1 MYATALVLALTGS
14 VAWTAGAAPPVAVS
28 PASDHGLAV
37 VEARCPTFSWTS
49 VANQDGYELVVYRLA
64 PATKGGAD
72 ARIDAQPV
80 LAVRVPSAA
89 NSWTPTLERCLAEGE
104 RYAWSIRPRNEGSQ
118 GDWSE
123 PSFFQIAPQVSA
135 AALDQA
141 VALLRRELSTGTSA
155 SSAGAASSNGAAAT
169 APGAVPPAARANGTK
184 AAQGSPTF
192 AVDGVGNVTAN
203 HVSASQFSGNGAL
216 LTGVQA
222 VTAGALASNGAN
234 CANGQVPI
242 GIDAAGNAEGC
253 LGVLFPADLATHE
266 AGGAHDA
273 RYLRLTGGTL
283 SGPLIAPSFQGDGSA
298 LTGIVASTAQSL
310 AANGSN
316 CAPGTAPL
324 GVSATGA
331 AEDCFN
337 VTTDDE
343 LIAHL
348 LGGDHDNRYLRLTG
362 GALTGALS
370 ATSFSGN
377 GAALTN
383 VAAVSATTATTAT
396 TATQLSSDPGNCNP
410 GSAARGIN
418 QSGAAQDCF
427 TVAPLAHTFAD
438 NGDHDTRYLR
448 QTGGTLTGSLTIN
461 SATLSVNNALFTA
474 NGAQISVDG
483 VIRSRCPFKTGSTSV
498 RMVQAG
504 SWCIDDAYAA
514 LPGTNALLVCNS
526 YGMTL
531 CPIQAL
537 MICDAGNA
545 GSGPDSCGVL
555 TDQAGFTART
565 STIDVGTGT
574 VFNRMLR
581 FAATGNVVSV
591 VDDSEQLRYFCC
603 RSLSGFNP

>member
-1 MYATALVLALTGS
+1 
-14 VAWTAGAAPPVAVS
+14 
-28 PASDHGLAV
+28 
-37 VEARCPTFSWTS
+37 
-49 VANQDGYELVVYRLA
+49 
-64 PATKGGAD
+64 
-72 ARIDAQPV
+72 
-80 LAVRVPSAA
+80 VPSAA

-141 VALLRRELSTGTSA
+141 VALLRRELSTGASA
-155 SSAGAASSNGAAAT
+155 SIAGAASSDGAAAT

-203 HVSASQFSGNGAL
+203 SVSASQFSGNGAL
-216 LTGVQA
+216 LTGV
-222 VTAGALASNGAN
+222 
-234 CANGQVPI
+234 
-242 GIDAAGNAEGC
+242 
-253 LGVLFPADLATHE
+253 
-266 AGGAHDA
+266 
-273 RYLRLTGGTL
+273 
-283 SGPLIAPSFQGDGSA
+283 
-298 LTGIVASTAQSL
+298 VASTAQSL
-310 AANGSN
+310 ATNGSN

-324 GVSATGA
+324 GVSASGA

-362 GALTGALS
+362 GTLTGGLS

-396 TATQLSSDPGNCNP
+396 TATQLSSDPGNCAV

-418 QSGAAQDCF
+418 QAGAAQDCF
-427 TVAPLAHTFAD
+427 AVAPLAHTFAD

-448 QTGGTLTGSLTIN
+448 QTGGTLTGSLTMN
-461 SATLSVNNALFTA
+461 SASLTVNNAPLTVNNA
-474 NGAQISVDG
+474 PLNVDG
-483 VIRSRCPFKTGSTSV
+483 AIRSRCPFKSNSPTV

-504 SWCIDDAYAA
+504 SWCIDDARDA
-514 LPGTNALLVCNS
+514 LPGTNSLLACNAL
-526 YGMTL
+526 GMTL

-545 GSGPDSCGVL
+545 GTGPDSCGVL

-565 STIDVGTGT
+565 SNIESGTGS

-581 FAATGNVVSV
+581 FAATGNTVSIV
-591 VDDSEQLRYFCC
+591 NDSESYRYFCC
-603 RSLSGFNP
+603 SPIYGFNP